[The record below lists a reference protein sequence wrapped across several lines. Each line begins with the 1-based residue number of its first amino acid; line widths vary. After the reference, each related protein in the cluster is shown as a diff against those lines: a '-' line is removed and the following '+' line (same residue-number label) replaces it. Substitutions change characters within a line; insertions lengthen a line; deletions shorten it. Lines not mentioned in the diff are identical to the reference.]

1 MVKLPIGSSDPLII
15 GIGHHRTCYIH
26 PHDTSKCI
34 KVIHNPVKH
43 ALNEVKREV
52 GYYRYLAKH
61 LKDWRGI
68 PKFYGAV
75 ETNLGQGFVY
85 ERIIDFDGNPSQTMD
100 IRYGADKNRNLFNEE
115 VHLFDDLEKY
125 LFNNSIVTM
134 TLKPY
139 NILCHRIS
147 STEVFP
153 VICDNIGTAAFIPIE
168 IFCPWLAR
176 RRERHLIQL
185 MRKTTLKE

>member
-1 MVKLPIGSSDPLII
+1 MIELPIGSSDPLII

-26 PHDTSKCI
+26 PRDTSKCI

-52 GYYRYLAKH
+52 GYYHYLARH

-68 PKFYGAV
+68 PRFYGTV
-75 ETNLGQGFVY
+75 ETNLGRGFVY
-85 ERIIDFDGNPSQTMD
+85 DRIIDFEGSPSLTMD
-100 IRYGADKNRNLFNEE
+100 MRYGADSNPNLSVEE
-115 VHLFDDLEKY
+115 VQLIDDLEKY
-125 LFNNSIVTM
+125 LLDNAIVTM

-147 STEVFP
+147 PTEVFP

-168 IFCPWLAR
+168 IFCPWFAR
-176 RRERHLIQL
+176 RRDKRLIEK
-185 MRKTTLKE
+185 MRSELFTH